1 METINEKNIE
11 TMGTSESKTMESML
25 KPKDII
31 FVLDESGSMCSMGSE
46 PQDSVNRTIADQK
59 ALNIPGTKFTL
70 IKFNSRVNIVYDD
83 LPLEDVPKF
92 EGYAPAEMTAL
103 YDAIGT
109 AIDNKKSKGE
119 GNYDDVI
126 CGILTDGME
135 NCSKDYVLKSGTR
148 KNAIRTMIKEMETK
162 HSWQFV
168 YAAANQDAFAVGAT
182 MGMATCCDYT
192 PTQFG
197 LQNMTREISGGI
209 GRMRSGESA
218 TVDIFSA
225 VSAPRMNTQPDS
237 PRPDSPRTPT
247 SGSQMVRAT
256 AGGAFG
262 SPSPPQLKRARR
274 MRDGFGRGAFA
285 SPPPP
290 LRIPKDDEDGE
301 EMVEEVSDANFE
313 NLITL
318 KRS

>member
-11 TMGTSESKTMESML
+11 TMGTSESKTIEDMA
-25 KPKDII
+25 KPKDIVI
-31 FVLDESGSMCSMGSE
+31 VLDESGSMASMGNE
-46 PQDSVNRTIADQK
+46 PQDSVNRTIDDQK

-70 IKFNSRVNIVYDD
+70 IKFNSRVSIVYDD
-83 LPLEDVPKF
+83 IPLEDVPKF

-119 GNYDDVI
+119 GNYDNVI
-126 CGILTDGME
+126 CVILTDGME
-135 NCSKDYVLKSGTR
+135 NCSKDYVLKSSTK
-148 KNAIRTMIKEMETK
+148 KNSIQAMIKEMETK

-182 MGMATCCDYT
+182 MGMATCCDYA

-218 TVDIFSA
+218 TVDIFPA
-225 VSAPRMNTQPDS
+225 VSAPPRMNTQPDS

-256 AGGAFG
+256 AGGGFG
-262 SPSPPQLKRARR
+262 SPPMLKRARR

-285 SPPPP
+285 SPPPPP

-313 NLITL
+313 KLITL